1 LNATI
6 QDGLLK
12 RFFFSSSNKNKM
24 SSEQT
29 AIKATYFSIIG
40 NTLAI
45 IKGFAGFFEIPML

>member
-1 LNATI
+1 
-6 QDGLLK
+6 
-12 RFFFSSSNKNKM
+12 M